1 MKDLEVLTDKAI
13 GTLDLE
19 AKVHL
24 LTGATSFTLHPE
36 PSVGLAE
43 IVFSDGPTGV
53 RGALFTGGRIAC
65 QLPNATLLA
74 QHWDTAVAAEVGAL
88 LAEEAAAQHVHV
100 VLGPTVNLHRTALN
114 GRLFEEF
121 SEDPLLTGALAT
133 AYINALQEHGIAAT
147 LKHFV
152 ANEAETDR
160 KTVNSLLDERTL
172 REVYLLPFE
181 MAVADANPWAVM
193 AAYNRVNGTP
203 ATEHTELITG
213 LLKGEWEYDGLV
225 MSDWYAAT
233 STAES
238 ADAGLDLI
246 MPGPAGP
253 WGEKLVAAVRSG
265 ELAESVIDEKI
276 RRLLRLADRV
286 GAFGTQRQ
294 WPSGGPTPDSP
305 QRRAALR
312 RLAAGGMTVLVNR
325 ASTLPLPTEGK
336 VAVIGRHAM
345 ETVTQGAGSSEV
357 RPPHTVSIADGL
369 TEALGADRVT
379 FVDGVE
385 VRADPLT
392 AAEGS
397 LRDPETGEFGI
408 RVTTRDGDGEVIDSR
423 HVRWSALFTRESPW
437 VQSAET
443 IELTAEVVLEETAR
457 MQVGVRGRGEWT
469 FNVPG
474 HYERVRLERVDDA
487 GEVLRLPY
495 RTVTLDLEPGA
506 RITAVA
512 TAEPGERVIGLA
524 TRVAPKP
531 PAPAIGAAVRAAR
544 EADVAVVVVGLTP
557 EQETE
562 EVDKITL
569 ALPGE
574 QDALVAA
581 VAAAARRTVV
591 VVNAATPVLMPWLDR
606 VDAVLWA
613 GLPGQ
618 EAGAA
623 VAAALTGEVEPA
635 GRLVTTFPGQDGDG
649 PVWSPVPAH
658 GEVAYSEG
666 IAVGYRGWH
675 GERTEPL
682 FWFGHGLGYTE
693 WAYGRAELAI
703 ADDAIR
709 SVRVEV
715 TNTGAR
721 AGREV
726 VQAYWRPEHEP
737 VRLVGWRGVDVEPG
751 RTVTVDVPVDA
762 RVLRRWHEGAW
773 RQLPLTGEVLV
784 ARGLG
789 DIRIVLPAAH

>member
-1 MKDLEVLTDKAI
+1 MTDLEVRTDKAI
-13 GTLDLE
+13 ATLGLE
-19 AKVHL
+19 AKVRL
-24 LTGATSFTLHPE
+24 LTGATNFTLHPE
-36 PSVGLAE
+36 PSAGLAE
-43 IVFSDGPTGV
+43 VVLSDGPTGV

-74 QHWDTAVAAEVGAL
+74 QHWDTTVAAQAGAL
-88 LAEEAAAQHVHV
+88 LAEEAAAQRVHV

-133 AYINALQEHGIAAT
+133 AYINALQEHGVAAT

-203 ATEHTELITG
+203 ATEHMELIAG
-213 LLKGEWEYDGLV
+213 VLKGEWGYDGLV

-233 STAES
+233 STVES

-253 WGEKLVAAVRSG
+253 WGDRLVAAVRRG
-265 ELAESVIDEKI
+265 EVAESTVDEQV

-294 WPSGGPTPDSP
+294 WPSEGPAPDSAE
-305 QRRAALR
+305 RREVLR

-325 ASTLPLPTEGK
+325 ASTLPLAAEGK
-336 VAVIGRHAM
+336 IAVIGRHAL
-345 ETVTQGAGSSEV
+345 ETVTQGAGSAEV
-357 RPPHTVSIADGL
+357 RPPHVVGIADGI
-369 TEALGADRVT
+369 TQALGADRVT
-379 FVDGVE
+379 VVDGVE
-385 VRADPLT
+385 VRRDPLT
-392 AAEGS
+392 AVEGS
-397 LRDPETGEFGI
+397 LRDPETGELGI
-408 RVTTRDGDGEVIDSR
+408 RVVTRDAVGEVIESR
-423 HVRWSALFTRESPW
+423 HVGWTELFTRESPW
-437 VQSAET
+437 VRSAVT
-443 IELTAEVVLEETAR
+443 IELTAEVALAEPAR

-469 FNVPG
+469 FSAPG
-474 HYERVRLERVDDA
+474 HFERVRLERVDDA

-495 RTVTLDLEPGA
+495 RTVTLRLEPGA

-512 TAEPGERVIGLA
+512 TAEPEERVIGLA
-524 TRVAPKP
+524 ARRAPKP
-531 PAPAIGAAVRAAR
+531 PAVAIGAAVRAAR

-562 EVDKITL
+562 EVDKLTL

-581 VAAAARRTVV
+581 VAAAAKRTVV

-623 VAAALTGEVEPA
+623 VAAALTGEIEPA
-635 GRLVTTFPGQDGDG
+635 GRLVTTFPARDGDG
-649 PVWSPVPAH
+649 PVWSPVPVR
-658 GEVAYSEG
+658 GKVSYGEG
-666 IAVGYRGWH
+666 IAVGHRGWH
-675 GERTEPL
+675 SARAEPL

-693 WAYGRAELAI
+693 WAYGEAELAV
-703 ADDAIR
+703 ADDMIR

-715 TNTGAR
+715 TNTGGR

-726 VQAYWRPEHEP
+726 VQVYWRPEAEP
-737 VRLVGWRGVDVEPG
+737 VRLVGWTGIDLEPG
-751 RTVTVDVPVDA
+751 RTASVDVPVDA
-762 RVLRRWHEGAW
+762 RLLRRWQDGAW
-773 RQLPLTGEVLV
+773 QQLPRTGEVLI

-789 DIRIVLPAAH
+789 DIRATLPAAN